1 MKRRLS
7 VLIFRRSILALV
19 LLCLGCSAQSAA
31 PDLSKR
37 VERQI
42 RAYYNVPPSVKI
54 TVGAPKGSEF
64 NGYQTL
70 PVTFVQGEQKQDHDF
85 LLSKDGKTLVRF
97 TKIDISSDPYAATMK
112 KIDVAGRPVRGAK
125 DAKVVI
131 VNYDDFECP
140 FCSRM
145 HQTLF
150 PGLLKEYGDRVKI
163 IYKDYPLV
171 EIHPWAVHAAVD
183 ANCLVA
189 QNNDAYWDF
198 ADYVHAHQHD
208 ITGQKSSQNDQFAAL
223 DKVALTQGQTHN
235 LDTTKLQSCLKAQDD
250 SAVKASM
257 KEAGDLGVSATP
269 TLFVNGEKVDGA
281 LPAEEM
287 RAVLDRALK
296 EAGIQQATHPA
307 TPDTG
312 KSATGPTG
320 Q

>member
-19 LLCLGCSAQSAA
+19 VLCLGCSAQSAS
-31 PDLSKR
+31 PDLAKR

-42 RAYYNVPPSVKI
+42 RAYYNVPPTVKI
-54 TVGAPKGSEF
+54 TIGAPKASEF
-64 NGYQTL
+64 PGYETL
-70 PVTFVQGEQKQDHDF
+70 PVTFVRGDEKQDHDF

-97 TKIDISSDPYAATMK
+97 TKIDISSDPYAETMK

-125 DAKVVI
+125 DAKVTI

-140 FCSRM
+140 YCSKM

-183 ANCLVA
+183 ANCLAA
-189 QNNDAYWDF
+189 QNNDAYWDY
-198 ADYVHAHQHD
+198 ADYVHTHQHE
-208 ITGQKSSQNDQFAAL
+208 ITGEKHDSKLEFEAL
-223 DKVALTQGQTHN
+223 DKITLTQGQNHN
-235 LDTTKLQSCLKAQDD
+235 LDLTKLQSCVKAQDD

-257 KEAGDLGVSATP
+257 KEAGDLGVQATP

-287 RAVLDRALK
+287 RALLDRALK
-296 EAGIQQATHPA
+296 EAGIQQATQPA
-307 TPDTG
+307 APASG
-312 KSATGPTG
+312 KSPAGPSG

>member
-1 MKRRLS
+1 MF
-7 VLIFRRSILALV
+7 IFRRSILALV
-19 LLCLGCSAQSAA
+19 LLCLGCSAQSAS
-31 PDLSKR
+31 PDLAKR

-54 TVGAPKGSEF
+54 TVGAPKASEF
-64 NGYQTL
+64 AGYETL
-70 PVTFVQGEQKQDHDF
+70 PVTFVRGEEKQNHDF

-97 TKIDISSDPYAATMK
+97 TKIDVSSDPYAETMK

-140 FCSRM
+140 FCSKM

-150 PGLLKEYGDRVKI
+150 PGIMKEYGDRVKI

-183 ANCLVA
+183 ANCLAA
-189 QNNDAYWDF
+189 QNNDAYWDY
-198 ADYVHAHQHD
+198 ADYVHSHQHD
-208 ITGQKSSQNDQFAAL
+208 ITGEKHDGKEEFEAL
-223 DKVALTQGQTHN
+223 DKITLTQGQNHK
-235 LDTTKLQSCLKAQDD
+235 LDLTKLQSCVKAQDD

-257 KEAGDLGVSATP
+257 KEAGDLGVQATP

-287 RAVLDRALK
+287 RAILDGALK
-296 EAGIQQATHPA
+296 DAGIQQATQPA
-307 TPDTG
+307 SPTSR
-312 KSATGPTG
+312 KSQAGPSG